1 MNTESKATASETA
14 RQVEALVRDRQQLKA
29 AGADM
34 SSVEQQIKPYKTIYV
49 RAGATYG
56 GNYSGMVKWFNEQA
70 GDAFYFAVLGLAISE
85 GHLVGGN

>member
-56 GNYSGMVKWFNEQA
+56 GNYSGMVKWFNEQV
-70 GDAFYFAVLGLAISE
+70 GDAPAA
-85 GHLVGGN
+85 